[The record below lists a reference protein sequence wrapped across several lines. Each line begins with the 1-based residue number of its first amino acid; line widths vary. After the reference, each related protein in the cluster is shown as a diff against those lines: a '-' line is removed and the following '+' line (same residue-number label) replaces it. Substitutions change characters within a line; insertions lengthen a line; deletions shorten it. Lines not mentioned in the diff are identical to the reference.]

1 MPATA
6 PLSLAKAA
14 DALYRALRNDDR
26 LASLFP
32 QVDTATTAKHTTT
45 KLVPLLR
52 QFLFEAF
59 GEEEQWPSAIDTE
72 AVEAAS
78 KDLIEVVLE
87 AIERPSPPDE
97 DALCFAMQLVGTEFA
112 EDRRVLVF
120 FVAVGA
126 AFLEE
131 EGDEGAEEGDLG
143 DDEIAAVK
151 PFDYIAYTHSAS
163 LVARAGPLQLP
174 MVPPARVGISSP
186 RSPHATNPLT
196 TSHAELRCGG
206 CNDLLVVV
214 APRCASGR
222 FNTRCECVNMEHD
235 IDITDWSVDGYV
247 KIWHKQYLYFGPI
260 SKRQRTV

>member
-32 QVDTATTAKHTTT
+32 QVDSATTAKRTTAQ
-45 KLVPLLR
+45 LVPLLR
-52 QFLFEAF
+52 QFLFQAF

-174 MVPPARVGISSP
+174 MVPPAREMCLSL
-186 RSPHATNPLT
+186 HASDPLT

-235 IDITDWSVDGYV
+235 IDITDLSVDGYV